1 MRNFLQSLFRRKTD
15 APDTAAATI
24 LAGLPFEMIAV
35 PGHEAIKTRESL
47 LPKSGIT
54 PVILGSEE
62 DIQLLVDG
70 VENNGPPA
78 RRIIEAAAKV
88 DLAAWMRERRES
100 NPDVYIAAPGE
111 WPSGPQ
117 AQRELSVPFDVVTRQ
132 PKKNVLVALFPTSR
146 SWEVPAHVRYGS
158 RNTCPPATV
167 HIALHQLWNERW
179 GAEIA
184 CMSSD
189 VIECTVAKP
198 PQTRVAALELA
209 QEHMVYCPDIV
220 HQGTQSVEA
229 LAAALLGA
237 RTWYFWWD

>member
-1 MRNFLQSLFRRKTD
+1 MRNFLHSLFRRKND

-24 LAGLPFEMIAV
+24 LAGLPFEMIGV
-35 PGHEAIKTRESL
+35 PGHEAVATRERL
-47 LPKSGIT
+47 RPKSGIT
-54 PVILGSEE
+54 PVILGNE
-62 DIQLLVDG
+62 DDIHLLVEG
-70 VENNGPPA
+70 VESNGPPA
-78 RRIIEAAAKV
+78 RRIIEEAAKV

-100 NPDVYIAAPGE
+100 NPDLYTVPPAE
-111 WPSGPQ
+111 WPAEAQP
-117 AQRELSVPFDVVTRQ
+117 QRELSVPLDVLTRK

-146 SWEVPAHVRYGS
+146 PWEVPALVRYGS
-158 RNTCPPATV
+158 RNSCPPATV
-167 HIALHQLWNERW
+167 HVALHQLWNQRW

-189 VIECTVAKP
+189 VIECTVANP
-198 PQTRVAALELA
+198 PETRVAALELA

-220 HQGTQSVEA
+220 HQGTQSLEG